1 MVIKIFQTNLNWVG
15 NLCLAKRIF
24 SLQTK
29 AILVLE
35 NLTHFWGVTFSNQ
48 TGFGVEKDA
57 EQNVAAKAVK
67 VVQCLDKR

>member
-15 NLCLAKRIF
+15 NLCLAKIIF

-35 NLTHFWGVTFSNQ
+35 NLTHFWGVTFQ
-48 TGFGVEKDA
+48 TK
-57 EQNVAAKAVK
+57 
-67 VVQCLDKR
+67 LDLVWKRTLNKM